1 MTDLAVKVRCA
12 NPGAVIGAVDLHGAW
27 TGLRKAGPADLDR
40 IAALEAACFGAADG
54 IFSPRQL
61 RDLLNNPN
69 ANWLL
74 SLDGKAMG
82 CWLKVGNGRARWA
95 RLYSLAVHPALRGQ
109 GWGKRLINAG
119 FHWMR
124 AEGLS
129 ACRAEVKADNR
140 AARKLYAGCGFQETG
155 LLRDYYAPGVDGV
168 RLSRTSL

>member
-1 MTDLAVKVRCA
+1 MTDLA
-12 NPGAVIGAVDLHGAW
+12 I
-27 TGLRKAGPADLDR
+27 TSLRKAGPADLDR
-40 IAALEAACFGAADG
+40 IAALEAACFGATDG
-54 IFSPRQL
+54 VFSSRQL

-69 ANWLL
+69 AYWLL

-109 GWGKRLINAG
+109 GWGKRLIEAG
-119 FHWMR
+119 FSWMR
-124 AEGLS
+124 AQGLT

-140 AARKLYAGCGFQETG
+140 AARKLYAGCGFREAG

-168 RLSRTSL
+168 RLSRTNIRLL

>member
-1 MTDLAVKVRCA
+1 MTNLAIKVRCA

-27 TGLRKAGPADLDR
+27 IGLRKAGPADFDR

-54 IFSPRQL
+54 VFSPRQL
-61 RDLLNNPN
+61 RNLLNNPN
-69 ANWLL
+69 AHWLL
-74 SLDGKAMG
+74 SLDDKAMG
-82 CWLKVGNGRARWA
+82 CWLKVDNGRARWA

-109 GWGKRLINAG
+109 GWGKRLIDAG
-119 FHWMR
+119 FIWMR

-155 LLRDYYAPGVDGV
+155 LLHDYYAPGVHGV
-168 RLSRTSL
+168 RLALTTI

>member
-1 MTDLAVKVRCA
+1 MTDLGVCSRQRSTSSIPGVVAV
-12 NPGAVIGAVDLHGAW
+12 

-54 IFSPRQL
+54 VFSRRQL

-69 ANWLL
+69 AHWLL
-74 SLDGKAMG
+74 SLDGQAMG
-82 CWLKVGNGRARWA
+82 CWLKASNGRARWA

-109 GWGKRLINAG
+109 GWGKCLIEAG
-119 FHWMR
+119 FTWMR
-124 AEGLS
+124 TEGLTT
-129 ACRAEVKADNR
+129 CRAEVKADNR
-140 AARKLYAGCGFQETG
+140 AARQLYACCGYQEAG

>member
-1 MTDLAVKVRCA
+1 MTDLAV
-12 NPGAVIGAVDLHGAW
+12 

-54 IFSPRQL
+54 VFSPRQL

-69 ANWLL
+69 AYWLL

-82 CWLKVGNGRARWA
+82 CWLKVSNGRSQWA

-109 GWGKRLINAG
+109 GWGKRLIEAG
-119 FHWMR
+119 FSWMR
-124 AEGLS
+124 TEDLA
-129 ACRAEVKADNR
+129 ACRAEVKADNH
-140 AARKLYAGCGFQETG
+140 AARKLYAGCGFQEAG

-168 RLSRTSL
+168 RLSRTSV